1 MPRNMGHP
9 GCRRHLAVHG
19 TKHSEMVAL
28 GGSWLVPRAWLN
40 DPHRE
45 GPRAQHGSRCQRHT
59 ALQRCSRTAGAM
71 GAFSFSKGA
80 KKSKKSELTP
90 LPCCA
95 VRVGDNSSMLGLK
108 ASGGDGS
115 KGSRVLAMALGFWQS
130 PNQLP
135 TPQIPHQVPASS
147 LQQETW
153 LWPVHR
159 LASAPPKRPVCIP
172 CFQPPS
178 ASVAIN

>member
-1 MPRNMGHP
+1 MPRNTGHP

-90 LPCCA
+90 SPCCTA
-95 VRVGDNSSMLGLK
+95 RVGVNSSMLGLK
-108 ASGGDGS
+108 ASGGEGQKAAKAARFLLWHRDFG
-115 KGSRVLAMALGFWQS
+115 
-130 PNQLP
+130 
-135 TPQIPHQVPASS
+135 S
-147 LQQETW
+147 LQTSRQNHKFPTRSQPHLCSE
-153 LWPVHR
+153 
-159 LASAPPKRPVCIP
+159 KRGCGQSI
-172 CFQPPS
+172 
-178 ASVAIN
+178 A